1 MKKVLCA
8 LILIVCVILTG
19 SNVMAATEPQSTEPQ
34 STESQSGSE
43 EVRDI
48 AKEYIEVDYDGADF
62 DFKMIYEEKA
72 EEWIKDIETT
82 CVNSYG
88 IEERDTL
95 KYRHLQFQKEDAFK
109 EYILK
114 KHNVINKYMEWGNFK
129 DNISDEYIIYIPI
142 KNGDECTVVVSSYRE
157 HDGIWGQSA
166 FGKTEISHPI
176 LFDSVQ
182 LSELILTSLKGVN
195 ANETENM
202 EESIKTIRI
211 VNMYYYYTIAVY
223 IETTD
228 EEYLLPLT
236 TIDMLTDLELN
247 KLYTAEEF
255 FEVLKLNPQE
265 DMPTDGTVAETT
277 TDVVYNGNRNDA
289 DVTRTIDT
297 RIIAVAGICVGVIG
311 IIAVV
316 LVIKRNKIL
325 KK

>member
-1 MKKVLCA
+1 MKKVFCSLF
-8 LILIVCVILTG
+8 LGVCVVLTDV
-19 SNVMAATEPQSTEPQ
+19 NVMASTESQ
-34 STESQSGSE
+34 STESQSGDE
-43 EVRDI
+43 ETIDI
-48 AKEYIEVDYDGADF
+48 SKEYIAVDYEGEDLS
-62 DFKMIYEEKA
+62 FKMVYEEKA
-72 EEWIKDIETT
+72 EEWIKGIETS

-88 IEERDTL
+88 IEEHNTVT
-95 KYRHLQFQKEDAFK
+95 YRHLQFQQEDAFK

-114 KHNVINKYMEWGNFK
+114 KNNVINKYMELGNFK
-129 DNISDEYIIYIPI
+129 DNISDEYAIYIPI
-142 KNGDECTVVVSSYRE
+142 KNGDECTVVVSSYKER
-157 HDGIWGQSA
+157 DGVWGQST

-182 LSELILTSLKGVN
+182 LSELIITSLKGVSD
-195 ANETENM
+195 NEIENI
-202 EESIKTIRI
+202 EDYVKTIKI

-223 IETTD
+223 IETVD

-265 DMPTDGTVAETT
+265 DMPTEDTVEEAT
-277 TDVVYNGNRNDA
+277 TDVMYNGNRNNTK
-289 DVTRTIDT
+289 VQRTIDV

-316 LVIKRNKIL
+316 IIIRKNKL
-325 KK
+325 FKE